1 MRDYKKLA
9 APYYEE
15 AVKKLGTFVNIDS
28 VYDEATVSEK
38 DPYGKGVTN
47 ALEFI
52 SDLAKKD
59 GFTVK
64 NINNRVIEISIGNIN
79 KNNVAIFAHADV
91 VPATGNWISPPFK
104 ATIRDDYMY
113 GRGTSDDKGPVIASY
128 YALKLLRDHNLI
140 TNYSVRLVV
149 GGDEER
155 GSSCMNYYFNDYAA
169 PHPKAGFTPDAIF
182 PLIYAEKG
190 IVNYVTKKQFA
201 IKHLYKLEGGEAAN
215 SVIDKVTATLD
226 KDLDFLTYLNEKAV
240 NYEYETAG
248 DKIKLTV
255 YGLSSHGSYP
265 EKGEN
270 AAITF
275 LTHFSAFYD
284 DEELTKISYY
294 YSDVNGRNLN
304 AYANTKLVGETTF
317 NVGLIS
323 YDGNE
328 LSLTVNFRF
337 PETIDTKIA
346 LRDIK
351 ELTGMSL
358 KCDRV
363 SPVLLFDPES
373 DFIQT
378 LMSAYQ
384 DETGDLTSKPL
395 AIGGGTYAKECPN
408 TVAFGSSFPE
418 RRGDIHA
425 PNEYI
430 ALEDLKIQ
438 ISMYARAIYYL
449 GTKL

>member
-1 MRDYKKLA
+1 MTDYKKLA

-15 AVKKLGTFVNIDS
+15 AVNKLASFVNIDS
-28 VYDEATVSEK
+28 VYDETTVTPK
-38 DPYGKGVTN
+38 DPYGKGVSR
-47 ALEFI
+47 ALKFI
-52 SDLAKKD
+52 SDLAKAD

-64 NINNRVIEISIGNIN
+64 NISNRVIEISLGNIN
-79 KNNVAIFAHADV
+79 RNNVAVFAHADV

-104 ATIRDDYMY
+104 ATVRDGYMY

-169 PHPKAGFTPDAIF
+169 PHPKAGFTPDAVF

-190 IVNYVTKKQFA
+190 IVNYVTKKKLK
-201 IKHLYKLEGGEAAN
+201 IKHLHHLEGGEAAN
-215 SVIDKVTATLD
+215 SVIDKVIATLD
-226 KDLDFLTYLNEKAV
+226 KDLDFLTYLNEQAV
-240 NYEYETAG
+240 NYEYETIA

-255 YGLSSHGSYP
+255 YGLSAHGSLP
-265 EKGEN
+265 EQGEN

-275 LTHFSAFYD
+275 LTHYSAFYH

-304 AYANTKLVGETTF
+304 AYANTKLVGVTTF
-317 NVGLIS
+317 NVGLVY
-323 YDGNE
+323 YDGEE

-337 PETIDTKIA
+337 PETVDTKIT

-351 ELTGMSL
+351 ELTGMTL

-378 LMSAYQ
+378 LMRAYQ
-384 DETGDLTSKPL
+384 DETGDLESKPL

-408 TVAFGSSFPE
+408 TVAFGSSYPE
-418 RRGDIHA
+418 RQGDIHA

-430 ALEDLKIQ
+430 SLSDFKDQ
-438 ISMYARAIYYL
+438 ISIYARAIYYL